1 MVLLLRMSLRRWRR
15 SFYKIY
21 EESEMK
27 DYINVTIEEDYIAVT
42 LYVEHDEPMM
52 LGEMMEKAE
61 PNAYMNGEN
70 WNAFLNKYLEYNA
83 PEILDVLDPDP
94 EAGMYSAYI
103 NDVNE
108 ETKALA
114 QKFAEIIEHLIEDED
129 AALDFLEAYA
139 DEIEWD

>member
-1 MVLLLRMSLRRWRR
+1 MQ
-15 SFYKIY
+15 
-21 EESEMK
+21 
-27 DYINVTIEEDYIAVT
+27 
-42 LYVEHDEPMM
+42 

-70 WNAFLNKYLEYNA
+70 WNAFLNKFLEYNA
-83 PEILDVLDPDP
+83 LEILDVLEPDP

-108 ETKALA
+108 ETRTFA
-114 QKFAEIIEHLIEDED
+114 QRFAKIIEHLIEHLIEDEE
-129 AALDFLEAYA
+129 AALDFLEEHA